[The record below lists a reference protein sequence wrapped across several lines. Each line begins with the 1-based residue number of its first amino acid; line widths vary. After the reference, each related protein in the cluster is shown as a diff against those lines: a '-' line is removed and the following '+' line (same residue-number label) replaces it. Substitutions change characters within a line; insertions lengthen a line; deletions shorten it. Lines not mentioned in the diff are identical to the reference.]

1 MRARRTAP
9 ERKDGEVVR
18 DIGVRI
24 QRYRL
29 SRYAAPIDRTRRRL
43 RWFWV
48 IGALWLVW
56 VGLVSDHNC
65 YRIWK
70 LSHEEQANRQEIA
83 RLAKETDRLAREAS
97 DPRLRRKAAE
107 AYLREQAGMA
117 RPDEI
122 VYQRR

>member
-1 MRARRTAP
+1 M
-9 ERKDGEVVR
+9 R

-29 SRYAAPIDRTRRRL
+29 SRYAPPIDRTRRRL

-48 IGALWLVW
+48 IGALWLAW
-56 VGLVSDHNC
+56 VGLLSDHNF

-70 LSHEEQANRQEIA
+70 LSQEHQANRQEMA
-83 RLAKETDRLAREAS
+83 RLAREGDQLEREVS
-97 DPRLRRKAAE
+97 DPRLRRRAAE
-107 AYLREQAGMA
+107 AYLRERAGMA
-117 RPDEI
+117 RPNEI

>member
-1 MRARRTAP
+1 M
-9 ERKDGEVVR
+9 R

-29 SRYAAPIDRTRRRL
+29 SRYALPVDRSARRL
-43 RWFWV
+43 RWIWLV
-48 IGALWLVW
+48 GAVWLVW
-56 VGLVSDHNC
+56 VGLLSDHNF

-70 LSHEEQANRQEIA
+70 LSQEERVNRQEIA
-83 RLAKETDRLAREAS
+83 RLARESDRLEHEAS
-97 DPRLRRKAAE
+97 DPKLRRKAAE
-107 AYLREQAGMA
+107 AYLRERAGMA

>member
-1 MRARRTAP
+1 M
-9 ERKDGEVVR
+9 R

-29 SRYAAPIDRTRRRL
+29 SRYAAPVDRTRRRL

-48 IGALWLVW
+48 VGALWLVW
-56 VGLVSDHNC
+56 IGLVSDHNG

-70 LSHEEQANRQEIA
+70 LGQEERVNWQEIA
-83 RLAKETDRLAREAS
+83 RLAQESNRLIRESS

-122 VYQRR
+122 IYQRR